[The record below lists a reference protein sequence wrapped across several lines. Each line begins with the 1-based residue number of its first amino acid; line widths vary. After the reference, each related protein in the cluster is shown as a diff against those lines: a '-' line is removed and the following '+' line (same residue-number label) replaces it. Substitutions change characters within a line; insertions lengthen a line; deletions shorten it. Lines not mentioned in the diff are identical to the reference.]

1 MDSDWEDRLR
11 YHMIGYN
18 MEQNFNLYSKNEI
31 AKFEDSYYSI
41 CIYEYNNLQF
51 NKTTKSENTIGP
63 MDKLIR
69 YINLTSP
76 NRERLHKLG

>member
-1 MDSDWEDRLR
+1 
-11 YHMIGYN
+11 MIGYN

-31 AKFEDSYYSI
+31 AKFEDSYYNISI
-41 CIYEYNNLQF
+41 CEYNNLQF

-69 YINLTSP
+69 YSNLTSL